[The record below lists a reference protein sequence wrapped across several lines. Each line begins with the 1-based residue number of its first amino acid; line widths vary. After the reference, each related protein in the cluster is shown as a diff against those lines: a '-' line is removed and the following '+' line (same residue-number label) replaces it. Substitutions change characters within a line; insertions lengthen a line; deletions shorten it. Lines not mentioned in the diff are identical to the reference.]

1 MIVLD
6 ENIAD
11 DQRTL
16 LRAWHIRAQKIG
28 RDLASKGIQDDQI
41 VPLLLT
47 LTRPTF
53 FTRDSD
59 FANRNLCHTSYCLVY
74 LGVKADDAAG
84 FIRRLLRHPA
94 LNTQA
99 RRMGSVVTASH
110 AGIQIWRRNTA
121 DKILAWP

>member
-11 DQRTL
+11 DQRTQ
-16 LRAWHIRAQKIG
+16 LRAWRIRTHKIG
-28 RDLASKGIQDDQI
+28 RDLAAKGIQDDQI

-53 FTRDSD
+53 FTRDID
-59 FANRNLCHTSYCLVY
+59 FANRNLCHASYCLVY

-84 FIRRLLRHPA
+84 FIRRVLRHPA
-94 LNTQA
+94 LNT
-99 RRMGSVVTASH
+99 RNKRMGSVVTASH
-110 AGIQIWRRNTA
+110 VGIQIWRRNEA
-121 DKILAWP
+121 EQVLPWL